1 MCSRRVGVLAVQGS
15 FAEHTARLHQL
26 GCETA
31 ELRQLAD
38 LAQPLDGL
46 VLPGGESTT
55 QAKLLRDLG
64 LLEPL
69 RQLVRGGLPVLGTCA
84 GLILLAETVESTGD
98 GRRPGQDGERNRPAP
113 PAAAP
118 SAATETAAAA
128 SAASAAKQQSSAP
141 LAAAIAGASAPAP
154 LTAPPPGAP
163 CEQCPRKPAPRRG
176 FPHPA
181 RHGSPQRLWPP
192 AGQLHHRS
200 AASRETRRRAPRP
213 PHFHPRPAHRGHGPR
228 RRNPRSPAQR
238 AGGGALR
245 QPNRLL
251 LPPRAQRR
259 QRPLPVVPFT
269 LRLDSAYKTA
279 RFMQSHTKL

>member
-1 MCSRRVGVLAVQGS
+1 MCSRRIGVLAVQGA

-26 GCETA
+26 GCETT

-98 GRRPGQDGERNRPAP
+98 GRHSEQNGERERPAR

-118 SAATETAAAA
+118 SAATETA
-128 SAASAAKQQSSAP
+128 
-141 LAAAIAGASAPAP
+141 
-154 LTAPPPGAP
+154 TAPSGAEP
-163 CEQCPRKPAPRRG
+163 CCFADRK
-176 FPHPA
+176 
-181 RHGSPQRLWPP
+181 S
-192 AGQLHHRS
+192 
-200 AASRETRRRAPRP
+200 
-213 PHFHPRPAHRGHGPR
+213 
-228 RRNPRSPAQR
+228 
-238 AGGGALR
+238 
-245 QPNRLL
+245 
-251 LPPRAQRR
+251 
-259 QRPLPVVPFT
+259 VV
-269 LRLDSAYKTA
+269 
-279 RFMQSHTKL
+279 

>member
-1 MCSRRVGVLAVQGS
+1 MCSRRVGVLAVQGA

-98 GRRPGQDGERNRPAP
+98 GRHSEQNGERNRPAP

-154 LTAPPPGAP
+154 LTAPPPEP
-163 CEQCPRKPAPRRG
+163 PASSVLAS
-176 FPHPA
+176 PHPVEGFRTLPVTVRRNGYGRQLGSFTTA
-181 RHGSPQRLWPP
+181 APLHVKHGERPLVP
-192 AGQLHHRS
+192 L
-200 AASRETRRRAPRP
+200 TFIRAPRIVAMDP
-213 PHFHPRPAHRGHGPR
+213 GVETLVALGSEPVAARFGNQIGCCFHPEL
-228 RRNPRSPAQR
+228 NDDN
-238 AGGGALR
+238 ALY
-245 QPNRLL
+245 RLFL
-251 LPPRAQRR
+251 SLFA
-259 QRPLPVVPFT
+259 
-269 LRLDSAYKTA
+269 
-279 RFMQSHTKL
+279 